1 MIDWFIDQ
9 MKTNQ
14 FMSGA
19 IGGSVSFAILNYLKS
34 WILFVFFLIKNFFI
48 REITLLSASNREFYD
63 SFNKYVSKFI
73 KHPKNIKISSKTT
86 YIRTSSDGFTTTQ
99 RGKAGGVPPVGVKT
113 KHEAGYGAHWFWY
126 NWFTFVRV
134 VISLD
139 SDNHTESKTETI
151 SVYFSGLRPRSMRN
165 KFYEEFCRWH
175 TKETVDPGYFKFN
188 EWGNAYKIKGMKE
201 RPLESIFMDEKDLA
215 RVDNAVAQSFE
226 ADERFDKLGRNKT
239 IGILLEGPPGTG
251 KSSLIQAL
259 ASKYKKDIYY
269 VDFSPKEGSFS
280 SILSAVSGLPKNTFI
295 VMEDI
300 DCYECTHKR
309 DEDASK
315 SSQLA
320 TILRMID
327 GIDLPDNSIVFAT
340 TNNVDILD
348 EALTRP
354 GRFDVR
360 IHMGFADKCMAQ
372 KMIEYIDP
380 SKINL
385 LDEMTF
391 PVSQAELQA
400 KILGR

>member
-1 MIDWFIDQ
+1 MIDWFIEQ

-34 WILFVFFLIKNFFI
+34 WILFVFFVIKNFFI
-48 REITLLSASNREFYD
+48 REITLLSATNREFYD
-63 SFNKYVSKFI
+63 SFNKYVSQFI
-73 KHPKNIKISSKTT
+73 KHPKNIKISSKHT
-86 YIRTSSDGFTTTQ
+86 YTLTSSN
-99 RGKAGGVPPVGVKT
+99 GKREFGLNPPHAVKT

-139 SDNHTESKTETI
+139 QDNHTESKTETI

-201 RPLESIFMDEKDLA
+201 RPLESIFMGEKDLV

-226 ADERFDKLGRNKT
+226 PDERFDKLGRNKT

-269 VDFSPKEGSFS
+269 VDFSSKEGSFS

-309 DEDASK
+309 NEDASK

-320 TILRMID
+320 TVLRMID
-327 GIDLPDNSIVFAT
+327 GIDLPDNSIIFAT

-354 GRFDVR
+354 GRFDVQ

-372 KMIEYIDP
+372 KMIEYIDK
-380 SKINL
+380 SKLNL
-385 LDEMTF
+385 LEELAF

>member
-1 MIDWFIDQ
+1 MIDWFIEQ

-34 WILFVFFLIKNFFI
+34 WILFVFFVIKNFFI
-48 REITLLSASNREFYD
+48 REITLLSATNREFYD
-63 SFNKYVSKFI
+63 SFNKYVSNFI
-73 KHPKNIKISSKTT
+73 KHPKNIKISSRTA
-86 YIRTSSDGFTTTQ
+86 YIRTHSDGFTVPQ
-99 RGKAGGVPPVGVKT
+99 RGKIGDFPTVVKT

-139 SDNHTESKTETI
+139 QDNHTESKTETI

-165 KFYEEFCRWH
+165 KFYEDFCKWH

-188 EWGNAYKIKGMKE
+188 EWGNAYKIKGMKD
-201 RPLESIFMDEKDLA
+201 RPLESIFMGEKDLA

-226 ADERFDKLGRNKT
+226 SDERFDKLGRNKT

-259 ASKYKKDIYY
+259 ASKYRKDIYY
-269 VDFSPKEGSFS
+269 VDFSAKEGSFS
-280 SILSAVSGLPKNTFI
+280 SILSGISGLPKNTFI

-309 DEDASK
+309 DEDTSK
-315 SSQLA
+315 SAQLA

-327 GIDLPDNSIVFAT
+327 GIDLPDNSVVFAT

-380 SKINL
+380 SKVNL
-385 LDEMTF
+385 LDELTF

>member
-1 MIDWFIDQ
+1 MIDWFIEQ

-34 WILFVFFLIKNFFI
+34 WILFVFFIIKNFFI
-48 REITLLSASNREFYD
+48 REITLLSATNREFYD
-63 SFNKYVSKFI
+63 SFNKHVSKFI
-73 KHPKNIKISSKTT
+73 KHPKNIKISSKNIWTL
-86 YIRTSSDGFTTTQ
+86 TSSSGKREGGLTYPKTT
-99 RGKAGGVPPVGVKT
+99 KT
-113 KHEAGYGAHWFWY
+113 KHEAGYGSHWFWY

-139 SDNHTESKTETI
+139 QDNHTESKTETI

-165 KFYEEFCRWH
+165 RFYEEFCQWH
-175 TKETVDPGYFKFN
+175 ASETVDPGYFKFN

-201 RPLESIFMDEKDLA
+201 RPLESIFMGEKDLA

-269 VDFSPKEGSFS
+269 VDFSAKDGTFS
-280 SILSAVSGLPKNTFI
+280 SVLSAVSGLPKNTFI

-309 DEDASK
+309 DEDTSK
-315 SSQLA
+315 SAQLA

-327 GIDLPDNSIVFAT
+327 GIDLPDNSVVFAT

-380 SKINL
+380 SKLDL
-385 LDEMTF
+385 LDELTF

>member
-1 MIDWFIDQ
+1 MIDWFIEQ

-34 WILFVFFLIKNFFI
+34 WILFIFFVIKNFFI
-48 REITLLSASNREFYD
+48 REITLLSATNREFYD
-63 SFNKYVSKFI
+63 SFNKYVSQFI
-73 KHPKNIKISSKTT
+73 KHPKNIKISSKHI
-86 YIRTSSDGFTTTQ
+86 YALTSSNGLPKV
-99 RGKAGGVPPVGVKT
+99 GKNPSFEIKT
-113 KHEAGYGAHWFWY
+113 KHEAGYGGHWFWY

-165 KFYEEFCRWH
+165 KFYEDFCKWH
-175 TKETVDPGYFKFN
+175 TKETVDPAYFKFN
-188 EWGNAYKIKGMKE
+188 EWGNAYKVKSMKD
-201 RPLESIFMDEKDLA
+201 RPLESIFMSDADIN
-215 RVDNAVAQSFE
+215 RVDNAVAQCFQP
-226 ADERFDKLGRNKT
+226 DEKFDKLGRNKT

-251 KSSLIQAL
+251 KSSLIQAI

-269 VDFSPKEGSFS
+269 VDLSSKEGSSFAGV
-280 SILSAVSGLPKNTFI
+280 LSAISGLPKNTFI
-295 VMEDI
+295 VLEDI

-309 DEDASK
+309 DPDKSK
-315 SSQLA
+315 SAQLA

-327 GIDLPDNSIVFAT
+327 GIDLPDNSVVFAT

-372 KMIEYIDP
+372 KMIEYIDQ
-380 SKINL
+380 SKLYL
-385 LDEMTF
+385 LDELTF